1 MDNELDNIIYYL
13 TGAKPVADLSDTY
26 KQLTKQHPTELN
38 QQAQQLWVKMN
49 KHPVYM
55 RCIDGYLALAQPYH
69 PVRKKIYL
77 GLTLIEATPDYAH
90 LFLPKKYNLTSFIQ
104 LGLKGCRAVGS
115 ALLGYFI
122 VNKILKQW
130 A

>member
-1 MDNELDNIIYYL
+1 MGNELDNIIFYL
-13 TGAKPVADLSDTY
+13 TGAKPVTDLSVTY
-26 KQLTKQHPTELN
+26 KQLTNHHPIELN

-49 KHPVYM
+49 QHPFYM
-55 RCIDGYLALAQPYH
+55 RCIDGYLALSQPYH
-69 PVRKKIYL
+69 PVRKKIFL
-77 GLTLIEATPDYAH
+77 GLTLIEATPAYAH
-90 LFLPKKYNLTSFIQ
+90 LFLPKRYNLFSIIQ
-104 LGLKGCRAVGS
+104 LGLKGCRAFGS